1 MLGRK
6 NNSPAGATAL
16 SASSVNLDKGS
27 KDSTSDDAA
36 SASSSTAKTP
46 IRSAAGKPKGT
57 STPEQPHSAVQHNR
71 RPGAK
76 NRPTPKRKDQEAARR
91 QPLVVTDRKAAKE
104 ADKQRAREAR
114 LAQREAA
121 KRGDESALPARD
133 RGPEKRYIRD
143 RVDARLCVGEI
154 AMPLM
159 LVALVTFV
167 IPNRAFQFFG
177 LLVVWTLVLAGLVD
191 SFVLWRRIKKG
202 LLARFGTVPPGGM
215 FYALSRCFQ
224 MRRLRFPKP
233 QVKRGDDVA

>member
-16 SASSVNLDKGS
+16 SASPVNLSKGS
-27 KDSTSDDAA
+27 ASDATAA
-36 SASSSTAKTP
+36 SASTPSATTTTGRSTA
-46 IRSAAGKPKGT
+46 GKAHST
-57 STPEQPHSAVQHNR
+57 SKPAQPHSAVQHNP

-76 NRPTPKRKDQEAARR
+76 NRPTPRRKDQEAARR

-104 ADKQRAREAR
+104 ADKRRARGAR

-121 KRGDESALPARD
+121 KRGDDSALPARD

-167 IPNRAFQFFG
+167 IPNRAVQFYG
-177 LLVVWTLVLAGLVD
+177 LLVVWLLVFAGFID
-191 SFVLWRRIKKG
+191 CFFLWRNIKKG
-202 LLARFGTVPPGGM
+202 LIAKFGSVPRGGPS
-215 FYALSRCFQ
+215 YALSRCFQ